1 MKKLIALLLVLT
13 MALSLAACAKKPA
26 EDTTEDETI
35 TDTENTTE
43 NTTEDTPEDATEGT
57 DETQEPDAQ
66 EPVDPDADVP
76 ATPDVDADAPAT
88 PDVDADAPATPEEPV
103 DDGGAAVNPGDTATE
118 LTAEEQEV
126 LDTLSQLVAGAAD
139 DIMCDNV
146 IIPADQYPYYLFIDY
161 IDGSIAASASAM
173 IGSIAHSVVLLKLP
187 EDADVAAVAADI
199 EANMDPRK
207 WICVEA
213 EATLVKTSGQYVLMA
228 MSSQDAVDAISAN
241 FDTVFGA

>member
-66 EPVDPDADVP
+66 EPVDPDADV
-76 ATPDVDADAPAT
+76 PAT

-241 FDTVFGA
+241 FDTVFSA

>member
-57 DETQEPDAQ
+57 EETQEPEAQ
-66 EPVDPDADVP
+66 EPADPDADVP
-76 ATPDVDADAPAT
+76 ATPDVDPET
-88 PDVDADAPATPEEPV
+88 PATPEEPV
-103 DDGGAAVNPGDTATE
+103 DDGAAVNPGDTATE

-187 EDADVAAVAADI
+187 ADADVAAVAADI

-228 MSSQDAVDAISAN
+228 MSSQDAVDTISAN

>member
-1 MKKLIALLLVLT
+1 MEELMKKLIALLLVLT

-88 PDVDADAPATPEEPV
+88 PEEPV

-126 LDTLSQLVAGAAD
+126 LDTLQQLVAGAAD
-139 DIMCDNV
+139 EIMCDNV
-146 IIPADQYPYYLFIDY
+146 IISADQYPYYLFIDY

-187 EDADVAAVAADI
+187 ADADVATVAADI

-228 MSSQDAVDAISAN
+228 MSSQDIVDAISAN

>member
-43 NTTEDTPEDATEGT
+43 DTTEDTAEDTTEDATEGT
-57 DETQEPDAQ
+57 EETQEPEAQ
-66 EPVDPDADVP
+66 EPADPDADV
-76 ATPDVDADAPAT
+76 PAT

-187 EDADVAAVAADI
+187 ADADVAAVAADI

>member
-57 DETQEPDAQ
+57 EETQEPDAQ
-66 EPVDPDADVP
+66 EPVDPDADV
-76 ATPDVDADAPAT
+76 PAT

-228 MSSQDAVDAISAN
+228 MSSQDAVDTISAN

>member
-57 DETQEPDAQ
+57 DETQELDAQ
-66 EPVDPDADVP
+66 EPVDPDADV
-76 ATPDVDADAPAT
+76 PAT

-187 EDADVAAVAADI
+187 ADADVAAVAADI

>member
-76 ATPDVDADAPAT
+76 ATPDVDPET
-88 PDVDADAPATPEEPV
+88 PATPEEPV

-187 EDADVAAVAADI
+187 ADADVAAVAADI

>member
-66 EPVDPDADVP
+66 EPVDPDADV
-76 ATPDVDADAPAT
+76 PAT

-228 MSSQDAVDAISAN
+228 MSSQGAVDTISAN

>member
-57 DETQEPDAQ
+57 EETQEPEAQ
-66 EPVDPDADVP
+66 EPVDPDADV
-76 ATPDVDADAPAT
+76 PAT

-187 EDADVAAVAADI
+187 ADADVAAVAADI

-228 MSSQDAVDAISAN
+228 MSSQDAVDTISAN

>member
-88 PDVDADAPATPEEPV
+88 PEEPV

-146 IIPADQYPYYLFIDY
+146 IIPTDQYPYYLFIDY

-187 EDADVAAVAADI
+187 ADADVAAVAADI

>member
-66 EPVDPDADVP
+66 EPVDPDADV
-76 ATPDVDADAPAT
+76 PAT

-173 IGSIAHSVVLLKLP
+173 IGSIAHPVVLLKLP
-187 EDADVAAVAADI
+187 ADADVAAVAADI